1 MLLMHQ
7 STAQADLQM
16 LVICSSIVGHMSRLP
31 TLTLHFMQSQFPVS
45 WSGQSAS
52 LRRENDVVVLVV
64 KIGRN
69 GKKKKKKKKKEDY
82 VM

>member
-1 MLLMHQ
+1 
-7 STAQADLQM
+7 
-16 LVICSSIVGHMSRLP
+16 
-31 TLTLHFMQSQFPVS
+31 MQSQFPVS

-69 GKKKKKKKKKEDY
+69 GKKKRKKKGRLCYVASSSCKKRVQIKEKILPPHGKR
-82 VM
+82 